1 MTKVYVSML
10 LGMYML
16 NSCATIQNNSKY
28 ELVDGNYKLKID
40 GRKYDCYVENSTDSI
55 IIYNLATNISTS
67 LPQQAVVFMP
77 LQQHFIKPSFDIDI
91 LTALFKIRPKSKN
104 SLPTQ
109 LNANFNG
116 NIYVG
121 RRTDIY
127 QVHYK
132 KSPVNTYKRQINH
145 FGFSTGFFVGVGNT
159 AMTPSTTNNGI
170 SSEYDGLVLQKGI
183 AGIIAVNKLTIGL
196 SLGFDN
202 LLDHN
207 KKSWIYNNK
216 PWYGLM
222 LCLNLN

>member
-1 MTKVYVSML
+1 MANVYQLML
-10 LGMYML
+10 LSICFL
-16 NSCATIQNNSKY
+16 SSCATIQNNAKY
-28 ELVDGNYKLKID
+28 QLADGNYKLKID
-40 GRKYDCYVENSTDSI
+40 GRKYDSYVENSTDSI
-55 IIYNLATNISTS
+55 IIYNLATSISTS
-67 LPQQAVVFMP
+67 LPQQTSVFIP
-77 LQQHFIKPSFDIDI
+77 LQQRFITPSFDIDI
-91 LTALFKIRPKSKN
+91 LTALFKIRPN
-104 SLPTQ
+104 SNHVLPTQ

-132 KSPVNTYKRQINH
+132 KSPVNTYNRQINH
-145 FGFSTGFFVGVGNT
+145 FGFSAGFFLGVGNT

-196 SLGFDN
+196 SVGFDN
-202 LLDHN
+202 LLDSN

-222 LCLNLN
+222 LGLNLN